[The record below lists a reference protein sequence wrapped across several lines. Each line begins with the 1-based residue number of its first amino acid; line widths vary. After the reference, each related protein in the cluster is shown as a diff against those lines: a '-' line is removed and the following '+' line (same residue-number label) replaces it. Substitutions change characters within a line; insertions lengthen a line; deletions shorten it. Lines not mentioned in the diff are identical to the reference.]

1 MNGIFDDLRNEFNK
15 TGNAVVKLILI
26 NVIIYVTILVLRTV
40 FHYALSSQV
49 YDIIMSQIKLPAS
62 LSSFAYKPW
71 TLVTNFFAHEGFF
84 HILFNM
90 LFLYWFGQVIEEYIG
105 GRRVVALYV
114 LGGIS
119 GGLVFLVMYNIAPYL
134 QVGLSGATLIG
145 ASGGVFAIIVGL
157 ATLLPD
163 YTVFLLFLG
172 AVRIK
177 YIAAFYILL
186 SVAELVGSNP
196 GGNLAHLAGALVGFG
211 FVRSLKNGVD
221 WGEPIYAFLDF
232 VNALFTSR
240 PSRPKMPRRERTP
253 EPTVASNNNKK
264 SKSEPVNSL
273 DSTPD
278 QDEIDTILDKIS
290 KSGYE
295 SLSREEKQKLY
306 KASQQN

>member
-1 MNGIFDDLRNEFNK
+1 MTGIFDDLINEFKK

-26 NVIIYVTILVLRTV
+26 NGIIYATILILRTV

-49 YDIIMSQIKLPAS
+49 YEAVMSQIKLPAD
-62 LSSFAYKPW
+62 LNSFIYKPW
-71 TLVTNFFAHEGFF
+71 TLITNFFAHEGFF

-90 LFLYWFGQVIEEYIG
+90 LFLYWFGRVIEEYIG
-105 GRRVVALYV
+105 GRRVIALYV
-114 LGGIS
+114 LGGIA
-119 GGLVFLVMYNIAPYL
+119 GGLVFLTMYNVTPYL
-134 QVGLSGATLIG
+134 QAGLSGATLIG
-145 ASGGVFAIIVGL
+145 ASGGIFAIIVGL

-177 YIAAFYILL
+177 YIAAFYIVL
-186 SVAELVGSNP
+186 SVAELVGANP

-211 FVRSLKNGVD
+211 FIKSLKNGVD
-221 WGEPIYAFLDF
+221 WGEPLYSFLDF
-232 VNALFTSR
+232 TNALFAPRSG
-240 PSRPKMPRRERTP
+240 RPKMPRRERTP
-253 EPTVASNNNKK
+253 EPTIASSNTKK
-264 SKSEPVNSL
+264 SKSEPANDIDL
-273 DSTPD
+273 APD
-278 QDEIDTILDKIS
+278 QDEIDSILDKIS

>member
-1 MNGIFDDLRNEFNK
+1 MTGIFDDLINEFKK

-26 NVIIYVTILVLRTV
+26 NVIIYAIILVLKTV
-40 FHYALSSQV
+40 LHLASSEGYETV
-49 YDIIMSQIKLPAS
+49 MSQIRLPAS

-71 TLVTNFFAHEGFF
+71 TLITNFFAHEGFF

-105 GRRVVALYV
+105 GRRVIALYV
-114 LGGIS
+114 LGGIA
-119 GGLVFLVMYNIAPYL
+119 GGLVFLTMYNVTPYL
-134 QVGLSGATLIG
+134 QANLTGATLVG

-177 YIAAFYILL
+177 YIAAFYIVL

-211 FVRSLKNGVD
+211 FIKSLKSGVD
-221 WGEPIYAFLDF
+221 WGEPLYSFLDF
-232 VNALFTSR
+232 INALFTSR

-253 EPTVASNNNKK
+253 EPTVANSSNKK
-264 SKSEPVNSL
+264 SKSEPVALS
-273 DSTPD
+273 DSAPD
-278 QDEIDTILDKIS
+278 QDEIDSILDKIS

>member
-1 MNGIFDDLRNEFNK
+1 MTGIFDDLRNEFNK

-26 NVIIYVTILVLRTV
+26 NVMIYAIILVLRTV

-49 YDIIMSQIKLPAS
+49 YDDVMAQIKLPAS

-114 LGGIS
+114 LGGIA
-119 GGLVFLVMYNIAPYL
+119 GGLVFLLMYNVTPYL
-134 QVGLSGATLIG
+134 QAGASGATLIG
-145 ASGGVFAIIVGL
+145 ASGGIFAIIVGL

-177 YIAAFYILL
+177 YIAAFYIVL
-186 SVAELVGSNP
+186 SIAELVGSNP

-221 WGEPIYAFLDF
+221 WGEPIYGFLDF
-232 VNALFTSR
+232 INALFTPR

-253 EPTVASNNNKK
+253 APTVAGNGNSNKTK
-264 SKSEPVNSL
+264 IESV
-273 DSTPD
+273 STNDAPD

>member
-49 YDIIMSQIKLPAS
+49 YEIIMSQIKLPAS

-71 TLVTNFFAHEGFF
+71 TLITNFFAHEGFF

-105 GRRVVALYV
+105 GRRVISLYI

-119 GGLVFLVMYNIAPYL
+119 GGVVFLVMYNVTPYL
-134 QVGLSGATLIG
+134 QAGLSGATLIG
-145 ASGGVFAIIVGL
+145 ASGGIFAIIVGL

-211 FVRSLKNGVD
+211 FIKSLKKGVD
-221 WGEPIYAFLDF
+221 WGEPLYSFLDF
-232 VNALFTSR
+232 INALFAPR

-253 EPTVASNNNKK
+253 EPTVASSSNKK
-264 SKSEPVNSL
+264 SKSEPINTSDL
-273 DSTPD
+273 APD

>member
-26 NVIIYVTILVLRTV
+26 NVIVYVLILVLRTV

-49 YDIIMSQIKLPAS
+49 YDIVMSQVRLPAS

-71 TLVTNFFAHEGFF
+71 TLFTNFFAHEGFF

-90 LFLYWFGQVIEEYIG
+90 LFLYWFGRIVEEYIG
-105 GRRVVALYV
+105 GRRVIALYV
-114 LGGIS
+114 WGGIS
-119 GGLVFLVMYNIAPYL
+119 GGSVFLIMYNIAPYL
-134 QVGLSGATLIG
+134 QTGLSGATLIG
-145 ASGGVFAIIVGL
+145 ASGGIFAIIVGL

-163 YTVFLLFLG
+163 YTIFLLFLG

-211 FVRSLKNGVD
+211 FIRSLKNGVD
-221 WGEPIYAFLDF
+221 WGEPIYTFLDF
-232 VNALFTSR
+232 VNALFTPR
-240 PSRPKMPRRERTP
+240 PNLPKMPRRERTP
-253 EPTVASNNNKK
+253 APTIANKNNARIE
-264 SKSEPVNSL
+264 SSTT
-273 DSTPD
+273 DSVPD
-278 QDEIDTILDKIS
+278 QDEVDSILDKIS

-306 KASQQN
+306 KASQQS